1 MTNIPPYKIAHWII
15 NIIDSLLKKC
25 GLPYNDTIEEFIYI
39 IIVIGIAFGLGWI
52 VSKIA
57 ILITNKMK
65 WFKSASKSGSVL
77 AEKTLLKVSRIIP
90 PIVFLSLIPFAFSSE
105 SKIPNIIIRIAL
117 IYLIITIILA
127 INGIL
132 NFLWKKYDE
141 VSNTHNHPLKG
152 LPQIAKGLIWLIGI
166 IIIISIMVNKS
177 PLALFTGLG
186 AFAAVVML
194 VFKDSILGLVAG
206 VQLSQNDML
215 RVGDWIVVPGTP
227 ANGIV
232 ADVSLTVV
240 KVKNWDNTLAMLPP
254 YTLVSTSFQNWRA
267 MYESGKRQINRSYN
281 ISSKSIHTPSNEL
294 LEKLKTIDIFTNY
307 INSKQA
313 QSLAGITENTRNS
326 QNLVN
331 GTIETNLGLFR
342 AYLTLYLIN
351 HPYVAHDT
359 LLLVNEL
366 EPTPQGI
373 PIRLYCYT
381 TVTDWISHES
391 VQSEI
396 FEHIAVMA
404 PMFELELYQL
414 PTDIYYHN
422 KT

>member
-39 IIVIGIAFGLGWI
+39 VIVIGIAFGLGWI

-254 YTLVSTSFQNWRA
+254 YTLVSTSVQNWRA

-281 ISSKSIHTPSNEL
+281 ISSNSIHAPSFEL
-294 LEKLKTIDIFTNY
+294 LEKLKEISLLKDFITL
-307 INSKQA
+307 KQS
-313 QSLAGITENTRNS
+313 QLNDGIIENTRNS
-326 QNLVN
+326 KGAVN
-331 GTIETNLGLFR
+331 GTIDTNLGLFR
-342 AYLTLYLIN
+342 AYLTIYLNN
-351 HPYVAHDT
+351 HPLVAHDT
-359 LLLVNEL
+359 LLIVNEL
-366 EPTPQGI
+366 EPTSQGV

-381 TVTDWISHES
+381 TVTDWVSHES

-396 FEHIAVMA
+396 FEHLALMA
-404 PMFELELYQL
+404 PVFELELYQL
-414 PTDIYYHN
+414 PTDIS
-422 KT
+422 KP